1 MQACTHIFVVA
12 IFPIIIDM
20 KNYKVIISK
29 LVVYRNAEVVSLKD
43 QSKLHDVYIVYTRT
57 HIRVDWIY
65 IYIYIHKATTLNTTH
80 MKIKIKQ
87 YKFGLLQFLKPNARR
102 HRSNII
108 NSHKT
113 MWTTN
118 VYLIAVYA
126 ICKGLYNNLL
136 FLLKPLFE
144 MFFFQKWVCS
154 VYLFSTYDKHIWQTH
169 MTASK
174 YGILRYPFEWGLKCK
189 LQIHAF
195 TFFFTFCF

>member
-29 LVVYRNAEVVSLKD
+29 LDVYRNAEVVSLKD
-43 QSKLHDVYIVYTRT
+43 QSKLHNVYIVYTRT

-113 MWTTN
+113 TWTTN

-154 VYLFSTYDKHIWQTH
+154 VYLFSTYDKNIWQ
-169 MTASK
+169 
-174 YGILRYPFEWGLKCK
+174 LRNM
-189 LQIHAF
+189 AF
-195 TFFFTFCF
+195 